1 MESYRR
7 FKTTPDSL
15 KDIYVR
21 STNGVEVPLSAV
33 TKYDMG
39 NTAQRVNHQGQ
50 FPSVTL
56 SFNIAPGVA
65 LGDAVA
71 AVERATKEMILPATV
86 HASFQG
92 TALAFHTSLR
102 SQPYLILAALIA
114 VYLVLGILYE
124 SYIHP
129 ITILST

>member
-1 MESYRR
+1 MDTALYDALGQRQVSTMYKPLNQYHVVMEIDPR
-7 FKTTPDSL
+7 FQTSPDSL

-33 TKYDMG
+33 TKYDKG

-56 SFNIAPGVA
+56 SFNMAPGVA

-71 AVERATKEMILPATV
+71 AVDRATKEMILPATV
-86 HASFQG
+86 HASFQERHRR
-92 TALAFHTSLR
+92 FR
-102 SQPYLILAALIA
+102 RRWRINRI
-114 VYLVLGILYE
+114 
-124 SYIHP
+124 
-129 ITILST
+129 